1 MATNPNEAIFD
12 AETRHAIY
20 LERFGRGIARRMVK
34 LLLEAEKD
42 ITGKLRELPDGPT
55 KTQQAALLRTVRARI
70 TDLTTDFRD
79 QMTAELLKAADYEAE
94 FTDKLFADGYE
105 GLGAS
110 FQAVPLEN
118 VRAAVMSR
126 PFQGIHL
133 RWANP
138 PEHASEL
145 VRRNFRAMQ
154 GEIERGFIEGESIS
168 AINARIR
175 PLIEVKAARDV
186 ETISITAV
194 KHIGTVARQEF
205 HKVNPGLI
213 DSERW
218 NAVLDGRTSSVCF
231 PAETLVTPAGGVL
244 KAFRRWFEGEIV
256 TITTAAGHQVSA
268 TPNHPILTTRGW
280 LAIHEIKPADKVVNA
295 VPLKLIGLE
304 VGQDVSVPAPIGA
317 IFDALNEPSVSEVF
331 VRRSSK
337 ADFHGD
343 GMGGDHEIDVSAFKG
358 DLRNGIKASSN
369 QSVKDV
375 LLCGINLG
383 AFLPSESNISLLLS
397 GGGFPC
403 LSSKFSAPSVEGGVE
418 PGLGP
423 IAGNCGKDI
432 DGSGP
437 LAVHLNGQSGVIP
450 DELVGHPSGQAG
462 QNADFLEEGGD
473 SSDGCP
479 VFPSNSGGGFSVRIV
494 TDDVITVSRKHAAC
508 HVYNLETT
516 LGYYI
521 AGGLIVKN
529 CRSRDGKVYEVGKG
543 PQPPAHPRCRS
554 TRVGI
559 DPDYPPPTKR
569 TYDQW
574 LRAQSEGVQ
583 DEILGKGKADLFR
596 GGLTLDRFFDE
607 RRGREYTVAELRE
620 MDSRR

>member
-34 LLLEAEKD
+34 LLLDAEED
-42 ITGKLRELPDGPT
+42 IIGKLRELPDGPT
-55 KTQQAALLRTVRARI
+55 KTQQEALLRTVQARI
-70 TDLTTDFRD
+70 SDLTTEFRD
-79 QMTAELLKAADYEAE
+79 QMTAELLEAADYEAE

-105 GLGAS
+105 GFGAS

-154 GEIERGFIEGESIS
+154 GEIERGFIEGESIPT
-168 AINARIR
+168 ITARIR

-194 KHIGTVARQEF
+194 KSISSAAREEF

-213 DSERW
+213 ASERL
-218 NAVLDGRTSSVCF
+218 NAVLDGRTSIQC
-231 PAETLVTPAGGVL
+231 
-244 KAFRRWFEGEIV
+244 
-256 TITTAAGHQVSA
+256 Q
-268 TPNHPILTTRGW
+268 
-280 LAIHEIKPADKVVNA
+280 
-295 VPLKLIGLE
+295 
-304 VGQDVSVPAPIGA
+304 
-317 IFDALNEPSVSEVF
+317 AL
-331 VRRSSK
+331 
-337 ADFHGD
+337 
-343 GMGGDHEIDVSAFKG
+343 
-358 DLRNGIKASSN
+358 
-369 QSVKDV
+369 
-375 LLCGINLG
+375 
-383 AFLPSESNISLLLS
+383 
-397 GGGFPC
+397 
-403 LSSKFSAPSVEGGVE
+403 
-418 PGLGP
+418 
-423 IAGNCGKDI
+423 
-432 DGSGP
+432 
-437 LAVHLNGQSGVIP
+437 
-450 DELVGHPSGQAG
+450 
-462 QNADFLEEGGD
+462 
-473 SSDGCP
+473 
-479 VFPSNSGGGFSVRIV
+479 
-494 TDDVITVSRKHAAC
+494 
-508 HVYNLETT
+508 
-516 LGYYI
+516 
-521 AGGLIVKN
+521 
-529 CRSRDGKVYEVGKG
+529 DGKIYDIGKG
-543 PQPPAHPRCRS
+543 PQPPLHPRCRS

-574 LRAQSEGVQ
+574 LRAQSEEVQ

-620 MDSRR
+620 MDARR